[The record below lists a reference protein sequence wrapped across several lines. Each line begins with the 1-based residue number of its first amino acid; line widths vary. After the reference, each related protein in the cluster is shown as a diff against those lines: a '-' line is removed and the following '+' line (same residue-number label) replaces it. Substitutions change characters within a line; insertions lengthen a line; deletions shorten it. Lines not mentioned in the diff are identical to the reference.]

1 MLFRRFLELVGE
13 GGVFNI
19 IKLELGELGLVSVA
33 RGIAPRLGRLGPVSF
48 AGGVASDV
56 WVALA

>member
-1 MLFRRFLELVGE
+1 MLFRSVLELVGE

-19 IKLELGELGLVSVA
+19 IKLELGELEPVA
-33 RGIAPRLGRLGPVSF
+33 RGIAPKLGGLGPLSF
-48 AGGVASDV
+48 AGGVAPGV

>member
-1 MLFRRFLELVGE
+1 MVGE

-19 IKLELGELGLVSVA
+19 IKLELGELGLGPDA
-33 RGIAPRLGRLGPVSF
+33 RGIAPKLGGLGPLSF
-48 AGGVASDV
+48 AGGVAPEV

>member
-1 MLFRRFLELVGE
+1 MLFRSVLELVGE

-19 IKLELGELGLVSVA
+19 IKLELGELELGPVA
-33 RGIAPRLGRLGPVSF
+33 RGIAPKLGGLGPLSF
-48 AGGVASDV
+48 AGGVAPGV